1 MLRLDWRVLGF
12 AVLVAVATGVFVG
25 LVPARQLARTD
36 LVIALKQ
43 AAPARA
49 RAGRHPLR
57 HILVVVEIAGAMVLA
72 VGATLMIQSFATL
85 RAVDPGFQSEHLLTV
100 RVPLPEAGYST
111 FARRTDFV
119 DRVLARV
126 RALPA
131 VTSAG
136 YASALPLV
144 WKGGTMGSGPKARA
158 ARTRR
163 CRTTPTTASSRQATS
178 RPCG

>member
-1 MLRLDWRVLGF
+1 
-12 AVLVAVATGVFVG
+12 
-25 LVPARQLARTD
+25 
-36 LVIALKQ
+36 
-43 AAPARA
+43 
-49 RAGRHPLR
+49 
-57 HILVVVEIAGAMVLA
+57 MVLA

-136 YASALPLV
+136 YTSALPLV
-144 WKGGTMGSGPKARA
+144 WKGGTIGFWPEGTRPPGPVVVVRRQQPRHHARLHGDA
-158 ARTRR
+158 
-163 CRTTPTTASSRQATS
+163 CE
-178 RPCG
+178 